1 MPPRD
6 IFGLSL
12 KGFYTIEDAIEHA
25 RNHLGHDFYIEE
37 NTLVDLLH
45 ANFVLES
52 QSYEEEIT
60 KLLTKNAELIMEVT
74 PKTFEIDELKTTLA
88 TKQKELTQMASE
100 ISDSNLM
107 IERHKGRNSVF
118 D

>member
-100 ISDSNLM
+100 ILTA
-107 IERHKGRNSVF
+107 I
-118 D
+118 